1 MARRES
7 RTTRS
12 RQSTSRRND
21 DYYEGDDRVRVG
33 GRKSERE
40 GRIERVTWFLLVFV
54 FGILYVLPESV
65 FVPPYIVPVAGATI
79 LLGSGLIQYTQRMPV
94 SPITWIGGTVMLALA
109 FYSYFVDPTRDLLG
123 ISLIV
128 FALVIGIG
136 VVTNET

>member
-7 RTTRS
+7 RTTS
-12 RQSTSRRND
+12 RRDTSRRD
-21 DYYEGDDRVRVG
+21 DYVDDAARGR

-54 FGILYVLPESV
+54 FGILYVLPESTAI
-65 FVPPYIVPVAGATI
+65 PNYIVPIAGATI
-79 LLGSGLIQYTQRMPV
+79 LLGSGFIQYTQRMPV
-94 SPITWIGGTVMLALA
+94 NPITWIGGTIMLALA
-109 FYSYFVDPTRDLLG
+109 FYSYFLDPLRDLLG

-136 VVTNET
+136 VLTGET

>member
-7 RTTRS
+7 RT
-12 RQSTSRRND
+12 RQNTSRRNRD
-21 DYYEGDDRVRVG
+21 DYDDSRSTGR
-33 GRKSERE
+33 GRKTERE

-65 FVPPYIVPVAGATI
+65 SVPYYIVPIAGATI
-79 LLGSGLIQYTQRMPV
+79 LLGSGFIQYTQRMPV
-94 SPITWIGGTVMLALA
+94 NPITWIGGTIMLALA
-109 FYSYFVDPTRDLLG
+109 FYSYFLDPTRDLLG

-136 VVTNET
+136 VITGET